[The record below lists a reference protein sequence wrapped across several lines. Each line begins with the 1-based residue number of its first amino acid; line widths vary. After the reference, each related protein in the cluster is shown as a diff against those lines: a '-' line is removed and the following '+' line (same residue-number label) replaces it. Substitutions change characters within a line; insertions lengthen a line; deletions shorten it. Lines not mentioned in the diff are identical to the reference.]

1 MVNAANV
8 VVNRAAADTGLAL
21 PTAGGDFAVGVI
33 AFEGQWLGA
42 EFESDLIRMCTREG
56 MAVAKAKGKLKGKQP
71 KLSPMQNRELRRMY
85 DTGNCPFSDLSCV
98 FKVSRP
104 TGSRTLARQLPAG

>member
-1 MVNAANV
+1 LVNAANV

-21 PTAGGDFAVGVI
+21 PTAGGDLAVGVI

-85 DTGNCPFSDLSCV
+85 DTGDHPSSDLSDV
-98 FKVSRP
+98 FRVSRP
-104 TGSRTLARQLPAG
+104 TIYRTLARQRSAG